1 MEDVILRSLIARVNS
16 TLSYYEKD
24 YISVKRTPI
33 SDRERCTSFE
43 QYIEAR
49 FNYECC
55 QVPELRDAVL
65 ATEGH
70 LFSCVS
76 LEDPDVSKRRFT
88 VATVILLNPETL
100 LETDENLKNE
110 ILKIHEF
117 IGGSCIKFNN
127 VKKKIKYSIE

>member
-24 YISVKRTPI
+24 YISVKRTPM

>member
-1 MEDVILRSLIARVNS
+1 MEDVTLRSLIARVNS

-43 QYIEAR
+43 QYVEAR

-76 LEDPDVSKRRFT
+76 LEDSDVSKRRFT
-88 VATVILLNPETL
+88 IATVILLNPETL
-100 LETDENLKNE
+100 LETEENLKNE